1 MHTSF
6 FTERYTMDND
16 VLAVIAEKTAGFS
29 KGQRKIAKY
38 ITQNYDK
45 AAFMTAGRLGRA
57 ANVSESTVVRFAA
70 DLGYDGYP
78 AMKKALQEL
87 IKNRLTTVQRIE
99 ASKETMERGDI
110 VENVLT
116 SDIEK
121 IRSTMEDIDLEAFNE
136 AVRSIVGA
144 RSIYVIGLRSSAYLA
159 GFLGFYLNLLFND
172 VRVINQSAASEIY
185 EQVQHIGKGDVCIAI
200 SFPRYSR
207 RTITAI
213 QFAREMG
220 ALVIGITDTGSSL
233 VARNA
238 DIKLYAKSEMLSFLD
253 SLVAPLSLI
262 NALVVA
268 AAESTGDKLEEKFA
282 KLEKMWAEYE
292 VYEKHE

>member
-1 MHTSF
+1 
-6 FTERYTMDND
+6 MDND
-16 VLAVIAEKTAGFS
+16 VLAVIEKNAPTFS
-29 KGQRKIAKY
+29 KGQRKIARY
-38 ITQNYDK
+38 ILTSYDK
-45 AAFMTAGRLGRA
+45 AAFMTAGKLGEA

-78 AMKKALQEL
+78 AMKRALQEL

-99 ASKETMERGDI
+99 VSKDIMERGHI
-110 VENVLT
+110 AETVLS

-121 IRSTMEDIDLEAFNE
+121 IRYTLDELDHASFEE
-136 AVRSIVGA
+136 AVRRIVSA
-144 RSIYVIGLRSSAYLA
+144 RSIYIIGLRSSAYLA

-172 VRVINQSAASEIY
+172 VRVINSSAASEIY
-185 EQVQHIGKGDVCIAI
+185 EQIQHIGKEDLCIAL

-213 QFAREMG
+213 QFARSMG
-220 ALVIGITDTGSSL
+220 APVVGITDSENSL
-233 VARNA
+233 VAKNA
-238 DIKLYAKSEMLSFLD
+238 DIRLYARSEMLSFLD

-268 AAESTGDKLEEKFA
+268 AAEYSGSNLEERFSQ
-282 KLEKMWAEYE
+282 LEKMWAEYE
-292 VYEKHE
+292 VYAKQKD